1 MNRQLAQLP
10 LLVAIVLLCL
20 GALPASA
27 QDTAA
32 GEMMMMNPAGL
43 KWVDGPPSMPKG
55 LKLAVL

>member
-1 MNRQLAQLP
+1 MKTPSVQWP
-10 LLVAIVLLCL
+10 LLAAAVLLCL

-32 GEMMMMNPAGL
+32 GDMMMMNPAGL